1 MEKILL
7 ISNYPGGFGVLVFVC
22 IFFFLKLLSLPKEP
36 KKLQKYVEPEVVF
49 FFFFL
54 FLILAK
60 LTPNLT
66 EHSTCLI
73 PAVKHIKKLWQSSKK
88 T

>member
-49 FFFFL
+49 FFFSFSNSCKIDPRFDRTL
-54 FLILAK
+54 
-60 LTPNLT
+60 NLS
-66 EHSTCLI
+66 HPRC
-73 PAVKHIKKLWQSSKK
+73 
-88 T
+88 